1 MKFLIIFG
9 IIFSGS
15 LDCCVESFERSKSIL
30 FHGLAQSTVSTS
42 EGTMV
47 GKRDKLFI

>member
-1 MKFLIIFG
+1 MYKNFHFHCLQTDVDYFIT
-9 IIFSGS
+9 
-15 LDCCVESFERSKSIL
+15 LL